1 MDEIFI
7 ERIVKRKVDIK
18 GMLLRVLAV
27 VLTSFVIMNNF
38 ILRNAWVDINYII
51 RIFNI
56 SCVGLH

>member
-1 MDEIFI
+1 MDEIFV

-27 VLTSFVIMNNF
+27 VLTVLSLYNF
-38 ILRNAWVDINYII
+38 ILEDAWGDINYII

>member
-1 MDEIFI
+1 MDEIFV

-27 VLTSFVIMNNF
+27 VLTVFVIMHNF
-38 ILRNAWVDINYII
+38 ILGNAWGDINYII